1 MRFQTSFEKIAAV
14 TNVHVAGLALV
25 LLRLAVGLTM
35 FVGGLNMPGPWSL
48 SLMFGGAMLI
58 LGLLVRPVAVVSMI
72 ASLLIILPTLIDS
85 VTAEFV
91 MTSLQVFG
99 VNLLLASGG
108 LGHAYGL
115 DGVIL
120 RNIHRPGKVAKF
132 LFG

>member
-35 FVGGLNMPGPWSL
+35 FVGGLNMPNPWSFSFML
-48 SLMFGGAMLI
+48 GGAMLI
-58 LGLLVRPVAVVSMI
+58 LGLLVRPVVVVSMI
-72 ASLLIILPTLIDS
+72 VSLLLILPTLIDS

-91 MTSLQVFG
+91 VTALQAFS